1 MQEKI
6 KKLLDIWEKGQTFPA
21 TMLESFRQGLSGPA
35 QSSTLHR
42 KRMPS
47 LFNSKNVGQFSKVDL
62 LNLTAHNLA
71 ETSTTPPGSPPANP
85 LANLQAKP
93 PAPAAGANG
102 SSILEAL
109 ANMARQNS
117 NSTSSAPS
125 NGGLPVPSASYSMPT
140 SALPQPVAS
149 SLQQQQPS
157 YPPASQPVNASS
169 LPFPLQQ
176 MLGQNGQGSAP
187 VQASAG
193 NAPNAFPG
201 APPAAPGG
209 ALDSNTQ
216 QQIMLIKVLAEQGVP
231 FDKIP
236 ALIQSMTAAGAG
248 GQAAPAP
255 AAQGSYS
262 TQQPWNAPAGAQTR
276 GDGRDRGYQDGGR
289 SPRGFR
295 GGRSRSRSPDR
306 WGGQR
311 GSPRG
316 GREYGRNSPPRGR
329 HDDRDRHGRR
339 GNEYRQRSPPGRRG
353 GRSPSPD
360 QLPHVERWIEFDPKL
375 PSGSIR
381 VLSRTLFVGGV
392 T

>member
-1 MQEKI
+1 
-6 KKLLDIWEKGQTFPA
+6 
-21 TMLESFRQGLSGPA
+21 MLESFRQGLTGPA
-35 QSSTLHR
+35 QSSMSSPKILA
-42 KRMPS
+42 PS
-47 LFNSKNVGQFSKVDL
+47 LSPKKQSQLQRPNV
-62 LNLTAHNLA
+62 LNLTTTRLA

-85 LANLQAKP
+85 LASLQSQGQA
-93 PAPAAGANG
+93 APAQAAGTSG

-117 NSTSSAPS
+117 NTPTSSGPS
-125 NGGLPVPSASYSMPT
+125 NGGLPAPSASYSMPT

-149 SLQQQQPS
+149 SVQQPQSS
-157 YPPASQPVNASS
+157 YSPASQPVNNTS
-169 LPFPLQQ
+169 LPFSLQQ
-176 MLGQNGQGSAP
+176 MLGQSVQGGASAP
-187 VQASAG
+187 PG
-193 NAPNAFPG
+193 NTGGVPNQFPG
-201 APPAAPGG
+201 APPAPAGG

-216 QQIMLIKVLAEQGVP
+216 QQIMLIKLLAEQGVP

-248 GQAAPAP
+248 GPAAPAP
-255 AAQGSYS
+255 ATQGSYPG
-262 TQQPWNAPAGAQTR
+262 QQPWNAPAPMR
-276 GDGRDRGYQDGGR
+276 GDGHDRGYQDGGR
-289 SPRGFR
+289 SPQRFR

-311 GSPRG
+311 GG
-316 GREYGRNSPPRGR
+316 HDYGRNSPRGR

-353 GRSPSPD
+353 RSPSPD
-360 QLPHVERWIEFDPKL
+360 ELPHVERWVEIDNSL